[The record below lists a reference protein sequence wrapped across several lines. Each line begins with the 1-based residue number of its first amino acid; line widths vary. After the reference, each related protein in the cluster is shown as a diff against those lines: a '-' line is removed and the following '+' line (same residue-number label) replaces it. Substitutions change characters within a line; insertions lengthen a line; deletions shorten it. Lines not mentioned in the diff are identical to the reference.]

1 MSNLKKVIIILAV
14 ILLIAI
20 IALVAMLSMGNNT
33 ENVQVANQVD
43 VPEQEKQAS
52 LTPVKSREDFYT
64 IKESIGKYYSYYSIL
79 FNAST
84 YYATED
90 EQVIAQAEKDN
101 GQILYNML
109 DSTYI
114 TSKGITVDTLKANL
128 TKIGQVTPYITGM
141 YLVPN
146 TGNLSTYVIE
156 GKIKESVE
164 DTGTNFEI
172 IVKLDK
178 SNKTFSIMPQEY
190 IVEKYGTIIKEQNT
204 DINTQTDF
212 QADNMLI
219 DQTILDEIIQ
229 NTPQAITP
237 NANNTYTEPTIT
249 EETYV
254 KDLFAEIRNELLN
267 DSELAYSHLDEEYRT
282 KKFATQEAFNSFVE
296 SKKAEYQTMKLAQ
309 YQIVEQNGYSQYVL
323 VDQNGKYYIANETA
337 VMQYTTML
345 DTYTVDLP
353 QFIERY
359 NSSNNA
365 ERAGLNLQKIVDA
378 LNNQDYSFIYSKLD
392 ETFKANN
399 FSTEAE
405 FASYVQ
411 RTFYNNNNVEF
422 SNYQNSGELHIFD
435 ATFTDKTNE
444 SSNAITK
451 TFIIKL
457 LEGTD
462 FVMSFNV

>member
-20 IALVAMLSMGNNT
+20 IALVVMLSMGNNT

-146 TGNLSTYVIE
+146 TGYLSIYVIE

-172 IVKLDK
+172 IVKLDRA
-178 SNKTFSIMPQEY
+178 NKTFSIMPQEY

-204 DINTQTDF
+204 DIMIFSSLTSACQIIAMTFPLANRMGLFFAVPTF
-212 QADNMLI
+212 LLLPNIIENEFDNQSKRLCYLFIM
-219 DQTILDEIIQ
+219 IISI
-229 NTPQAITP
+229 AF
-237 NANNTYTEPTIT
+237 
-249 EETYV
+249 
-254 KDLFAEIRNELLN
+254 FALLLYQ
-267 DSELAYSHLDEEYRT
+267 DVISS
-282 KKFATQEAFNSFVE
+282 AT
-296 SKKAEYQTMKLAQ
+296 
-309 YQIVEQNGYSQYVL
+309 L
-323 VDQNGKYYIANETA
+323 VPYE
-337 VMQYTTML
+337 
-345 DTYTVDLP
+345 
-353 QFIERY
+353 FIW
-359 NSSNNA
+359 
-365 ERAGLNLQKIVDA
+365 
-378 LNNQDYSFIYSKLD
+378 
-392 ETFKANN
+392 
-399 FSTEAE
+399 
-405 FASYVQ
+405 
-411 RTFYNNNNVEF
+411 
-422 SNYQNSGELHIFD
+422 
-435 ATFTDKTNE
+435 
-444 SSNAITK
+444 
-451 TFIIKL
+451 
-457 LEGTD
+457 
-462 FVMSFNV
+462 